1 MKLLADLNMSK
12 SSQFRVVIIPTGNDF
27 FWSQFLCLFKF
38 IGIIFCG
45 VMYGEKGPIWGNFG
59 YFLFCLFLGEFRA
72 WDVFSISSSNHE
84 SNIKQTKRQI
94 GLNWVLFWW
103 RACRA
108 VSAGCAFIWYHAE
121 HSDNHFASIDH
132 DTLYTF
138 IYDLVLTGH
147 SKCILMILPLS
158 NTYYVC
164 NYNLAILFWSAII
177 TSGFLIFSFLPFQY
191 VLSLI
196 RKKFPNYLAA

>member
-1 MKLLADLNMSK
+1 MKLLTDLNMSK
-12 SSQFRVVIIPTGNDF
+12 SSQFRVAIIWTGNNF
-27 FWSQFLCLFKF
+27 LWSQFLCLFRL

-45 VMYGEKGPIWGNFG
+45 VMDGEKGPIWWNFR
-59 YFLFCLFLGEFRA
+59 YFLFCLFLDKFCA
-72 WDVFSISSSNHE
+72 WDMFSISSSNHE

-147 SKCILMILPLS
+147 SKCISVVLPLS

-164 NYNLAILFWSAII
+164 NYNLRI
-177 TSGFLIFSFLPFQY
+177 
-191 VLSLI
+191 LSLVLLSCLG
-196 RKKFPNYLAA
+196 F